1 MSPRLSSQAI
11 RCFGVLLAFALHPTA
26 PGIAQTK
33 SYQALASRFCLDCH
47 GSQDAEAGFDLET
60 LLQKPFR
67 AHTDDWE
74 RVLQKLETGQ
84 MPPKTSP
91 VPNQTER
98 DAAIADL
105 VDELDAAAFTSPN
118 PGTAT
123 ALKRLN
129 RTEYQNA
136 IRDLLALEIDARDYL
151 PPDESS
157 NGFDHTLTNNLSP
170 TLLSRYLVAAKKIAQ
185 LAVGRPVKSPV
196 GKTFRIK
203 ADITQEK
210 HVLGMPLGTR
220 GGGRFLH
227 HFPQTGLYEFQIRLA
242 RDRNDE
248 VEGLRGSHD
257 LLILIDNEQVAS
269 LKISRPK
276 SGTLADFQDSNLRT
290 RLPIVAGP
298 MRLAQPS
305 VAPLV
310 LCRERSSTAERP
322 HNLHRHPAWYRQCTN
337 CRSQDLSLGRM

>member
-1 MSPRLSSQAI
+1 MIGSEFYRSLKRGRCRPKHRLSPIRLNVMRPSQISLMNSTLLRSPRRI
-11 RCFGVLLAFALHPTA
+11 R
-26 PGIAQTK
+26 
-33 SYQALASRFCLDCH
+33 
-47 GSQDAEAGFDLET
+47 
-60 LLQKPFR
+60 
-67 AHTDDWE
+67 
-74 RVLQKLETGQ
+74 
-84 MPPKTSP
+84 
-91 VPNQTER
+91 
-98 DAAIADL
+98 
-105 VDELDAAAFTSPN
+105 
-118 PGTAT
+118 TAT

-298 MRLAQPS
+298 HEVRQPS

-310 LCRERSSTAERP
+310 LCRKAFVNR
-322 HNLHRHPAWYRQCTN
+322 
-337 CRSQDLSLGRM
+337 